1 MDLVTI
7 IDQDIIYQYS
17 DGRELLS
24 ESLAQRKQL
33 LKQIEQIAR
42 VYQECT
48 SVENV
53 PGFPLGRVQA
63 LLFELSVIG
72 EYIDTL
78 IAEINSYAERCGK
91 PRVYRTDMLLH

>member
-1 MDLVTI
+1 MDVVTI
-7 IDQDIIYQYS
+7 IEQDIIHQYS

-24 ESLAQRKQL
+24 ESLTQRKQL
-33 LKQIEQIAR
+33 LKQLEQIAR
-42 VYQECT
+42 VYQE
-48 SVENV
+48 SASAEAVL
-53 PGFPLGRVQA
+53 GFPLVRVQA

-91 PRVYRTDMLLH
+91 PRVHRVDTLLQ